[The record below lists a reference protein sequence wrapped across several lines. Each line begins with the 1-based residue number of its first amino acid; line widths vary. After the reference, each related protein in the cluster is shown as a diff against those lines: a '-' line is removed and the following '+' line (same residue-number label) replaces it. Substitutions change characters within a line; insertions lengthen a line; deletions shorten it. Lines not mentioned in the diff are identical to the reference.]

1 MAAYVNEEHVEESVE
16 EDVGYADFAVMTAQ
30 QVVVEETD
38 KLQKEIYEDV
48 GNMMESWGE
57 RLMTRID
64 ARMEQL
70 GIQQTLQITVSW
82 DPKQMPTF
90 KFHGATDVGIE
101 DDEDQ

>member
-1 MAAYVNEEHVEESVE
+1 MNEEHAEESVE
-16 EDVGYADFAVMTAQ
+16 EDVGYADFAVSTAQ

-38 KLQKEIYEDV
+38 KLQQEIIEDV

-70 GIQQTLQITVSW
+70 GIQQSLQITVSW
-82 DPKQMPTF
+82 DPQKMPTF
-90 KFHGATDVGIE
+90 KFNGATDIGIE
-101 DDEDQ
+101 EDNEQD

>member
-1 MAAYVNEEHVEESVE
+1 MNEEHAEESVE

-38 KLQKEIYEDV
+38 KLQQEIIEDV
-48 GNMMESWGE
+48 GSMMESWGE

-70 GIQQTLQITVSW
+70 GIQQTLEITVAW
-82 DPKQMPTF
+82 DPQSMPIF

-101 DDEDQ
+101 EEKDEQD